1 MDFALPP
8 FFRKSGNFHQNVTWN
23 IPDSPFMI
31 LRMPRFP
38 SFDTELE
45 NALLALGSAT
55 GRSREELLR
64 DMILKE
70 LHLTSISEGNTP
82 PKKSPNVPS
91 GRRSNLV

>member
-1 MDFALPP
+1 MIHAMTEVGLPD
-8 FFRKSGNFHQNVTWN
+8 
-23 IPDSPFMI
+23 PD
-31 LRMPRFP
+31 
-38 SFDTELE
+38 LE
-45 NALLALGSAT
+45 NALLALEAST
-55 GRSREELLR
+55 GRNRSELLR